1 MARIVELRRTG
12 PEPEQAHAPVT
23 ATDPICGMTVV
34 VGADTLSLEH
44 DGETVYFCSAACMQA
59 FEERREPARSD
70 G

>member
-1 MARIVELRRTG
+1 
-12 PEPEQAHAPVT
+12 
-23 ATDPICGMTVV
+23 MTVV

-44 DGETVYFCSAACMQA
+44 EGETVYFCSAACMQT